1 MNPLNYNNLTGNLQS
16 KLEIN
21 KLTHEAVV
29 KLQNMLIDLVGLNAD
44 ISETSSETESVKSEE
59 SKEGL

>member
-1 MNPLNYNNLTGNLQS
+1 MLAKRQSKS